1 MLGTKTTLRSFRYRV
16 RPERSYGPPRPPKPP
31 RSGYGGW
38 RDDDDNDDDDM
49 RANSQKKRFFTWKT
63 WIKYVLVPTV
73 VLFFLWW
80 IFTFVLL
87 ELSVW
92 VSENKIIIPSS

>member
-1 MLGTKTTLRSFRYRV
+1 MAVGETMTIMMMTICGQIL
-16 RPERSYGPPRPPKPP
+16 
-31 RSGYGGW
+31 
-38 RDDDDNDDDDM
+38 
-49 RANSQKKRFFTWKT
+49 KKRFFTWKT

-73 VLFFLWW
+73 VLFFCGGFLL
-80 IFTFVLL
+80 FVLL

>member
-73 VLFFLWW
+73 VLFFCGG
-80 IFTFVLL
+80 FLL
-87 ELSVW
+87 LYFW
-92 VSENKIIIPSS
+92 NCLFGFLRIK